1 MSWMPVESIL
11 RSCGN
16 ERMIPETVLNAYGL
30 DHTSVVQPYG
40 SGHIHKTYK
49 VEHAGKEFILQR
61 INHFVFT
68 RPQQITTNITQAG
81 EYLKEHFPEYPF
93 LSILKATDG
102 SFMVYDEEQ
111 YPWHLLPFIPNT
123 YTINEVST
131 AAQAY
136 EAAKGFARLTRNLE
150 GIDTSKFSPTL
161 DRFHDLSWRYE
172 QFQTALSDAPAE
184 RIQLAHSAIEECLHF
199 FYLVTYY
206 QQLIESDKLKL
217 RITHNDTKINNIL
230 FDLITHKPVCVI
242 DLDTLMPGYFIYDLG
257 DMVRTFVSP
266 VSEEESDRSKIIFR
280 REIYN
285 ALVSGYLSEM
295 KDVLS
300 SAEISAIPFAGKMMT
315 YIMALRFLADYLN
328 RDVYYTTSYPGQN
341 LIRAQNQ
348 LKLLDVLERAS
359 T

>member
-1 MSWMPVESIL
+1 LPVENIL

-16 ERMIPETVLNAYGL
+16 ARMIPETILNAYGL
-30 DHTSVVQPYG
+30 DQTSVVQPYG

-61 INHFVFT
+61 INHLVFT
-68 RPQQITTNITQAG
+68 RPLQIITNITKAG
-81 EYLKEHFPEYPF
+81 EYLKEHRPEYPF

-102 SFMVYDEEQ
+102 SLMVYDEEQ
-111 YPWHLLPFIPNT
+111 YPWRLLPFIPNT
-123 YTINEVST
+123 YTVNEVST

-136 EAAKGFARLTRNLE
+136 EAVKGFARLTRNLE
-150 GIDTSKFSPTL
+150 GIDTGKFLPTL

-172 QFQTALSDAPAE
+172 QFQTALNGAPKE
-184 RIQLAHSAIEECLHF
+184 RIQLAQSSIEECIQF
-199 FYLVTYY
+199 FFLVNHY
-206 QQLIESDKLKL
+206 QQLIESNKLKL

-230 FDLITHKPVCVI
+230 FDQSNHKAVCVI

-257 DMVRTFVSP
+257 DMIRTFVSP

-280 REIYN
+280 KEIYN
-285 ALVSGYLSEM
+285 VLLSGYLSEM

-315 YIMALRFLADYLN
+315 YIMALRFLTDYLN
-328 RDVYYTTSYPGQN
+328 GDVYYTTSYLGQN